1 MGLFKSYKVLY
12 LLLIS
17 LSVLPF
23 AASAD
28 ISVEGVFQKGTELAG
43 SIIIFL
49 EVLAV
54 AVFLWGIVKYISAS
68 GNPEKR
74 KQAKDLII
82 YGLIGMFVLVSFI
95 GIIYILQ
102 NTIFEGPPPM
112 HYTPPDAP
120 VIPPK

>member
-1 MGLFKSYKVLY
+1 
-12 LLLIS
+12 

-28 ISVEGVFQKGTELAG
+28 ISVKGIFQKGTELAG

-112 HYTPPDAP
+112 QYTSPYAP